1 MILYL
6 WLKFC
11 VMEHTIV
18 EVISMNDNSNMP
30 TGLRMALTGNLE
42 ALNHFSSLSQGEQ
55 ERFIEGAKQV
65 NSKQEM
71 QSYVDH
77 LTLR

>member
-1 MILYL
+1 
-6 WLKFC
+6 
-11 VMEHTIV
+11 
-18 EVISMNDNSNMP
+18 MNHNSNMP
-30 TGLRMALTGNLE
+30 TGLRMALTGNLD

-65 NSKQEM
+65 SSKQEM